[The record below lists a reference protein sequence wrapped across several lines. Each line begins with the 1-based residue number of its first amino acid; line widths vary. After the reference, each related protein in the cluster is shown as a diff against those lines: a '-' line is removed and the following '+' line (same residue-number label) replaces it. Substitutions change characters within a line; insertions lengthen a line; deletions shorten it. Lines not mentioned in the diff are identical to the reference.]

1 MIEAIEAFFSNHLG
15 IHAGVFLCSM
25 IPIIEL
31 RGAIPLGTAGGL
43 SWWLNY
49 LIAVTGN
56 FLPVPFILLFIRQII
71 ELMKKVKFLRRFAL
85 WLEKRA
91 EKNKGKVEQYSF
103 WGLVAL
109 VAIPLPGTGAWTG
122 SLVAALLGIKMP
134 KAMLAIALGILI
146 AGAIVTLISY
156 GVLGFLSFVL

>member
-1 MIEAIEAFFSNHLG
+1 MIEAIKEFFSSHLG
-15 IHAGVFLCSM
+15 IHWGVFFCSM
-25 IPIIEL
+25 IPVIEL
-31 RGAIPLGTAGGL
+31 RGAIPLGAAGGMQ
-43 SWWLNY
+43 WWLNY
-49 LIAVTGN
+49 IIAVIGN
-56 FLPVPFILLFIRQII
+56 FVPVPFILLFIKQII

-85 WLEKRA
+85 WLESRA
-91 EKNKGKVEQYSF
+91 EKNKGRVEQYSF
-103 WGLVAL
+103 WGLVTL

-122 SLVAALLGIKMP
+122 SLVAALLGMKLP